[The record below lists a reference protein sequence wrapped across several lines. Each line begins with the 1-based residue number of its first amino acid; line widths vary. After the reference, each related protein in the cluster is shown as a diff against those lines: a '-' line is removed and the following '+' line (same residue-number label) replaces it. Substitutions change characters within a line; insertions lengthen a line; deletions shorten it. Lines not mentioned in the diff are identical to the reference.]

1 MRAAGEKGVHRSHR
15 VYKIKLGEFHF
26 PSVSRAVKGAGI
38 LFRSLSII
46 SIEQFLK
53 RRASSNTLLAQE
65 CHQSAKNKHKERLP
79 CNLKM
84 LIALSVKP
92 TAKICLFYF
101 LLLVNSLISHWLMLC
116 LQHCKWMCSCSTVRA
131 PKTLKLTLN
140 FVNINHPELSMI
152 HFQTP

>member
-46 SIEQFLK
+46 SIQKFLK
-53 RRASSNTLLAQE
+53 RRASSNTLLARE

-101 LLLVNSLISHWLMLC
+101 LLLVNSLINISLANPVPAA
-116 LQHCKWMCSCSTVRA
+116 LQMNVFTFNYQNSQ
-131 PKTLKLTLN
+131 N
-140 FVNINHPELSMI
+140 F
-152 HFQTP
+152 